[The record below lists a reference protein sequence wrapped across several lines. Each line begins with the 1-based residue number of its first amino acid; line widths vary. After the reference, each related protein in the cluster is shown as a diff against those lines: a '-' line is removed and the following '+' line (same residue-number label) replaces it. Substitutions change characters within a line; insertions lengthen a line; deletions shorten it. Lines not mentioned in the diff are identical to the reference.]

1 MTVIIIGNIIALTAS
16 LLMVYSGLLKKAK
29 DVVYIQSI
37 QIALF
42 VVSNLVLGGISGAI
56 SNLLS
61 LIRNIVFYK
70 NKLTLPIKIILSIIS
85 IVLILSLNT
94 QGLLGFL
101 PLIYAIVYLW
111 FIDIKDPIKFKY
123 LNIFSVFLW
132 LVYDICILSF
142 TSAIFDFGTII
153 TNIIAVFKL
162 HSSKSTKNNLK

>member
-61 LIRNIVFYK
+61 LIRNIIFY
-70 NKLTLPIKIILSIIS
+70 
-85 IVLILSLNT
+85 
-94 QGLLGFL
+94 
-101 PLIYAIVYLW
+101 
-111 FIDIKDPIKFKY
+111 
-123 LNIFSVFLW
+123 IF
-132 LVYDICILSF
+132 
-142 TSAIFDFGTII
+142 
-153 TNIIAVFKL
+153 
-162 HSSKSTKNNLK
+162 